1 MPFAFSGKSLAY
13 TRVDFTNPTGQL
25 VAYGS
30 GSHPVSSVASLTEI
44 WDQPIRSTLAGQLD
58 MRCAIFSS
66 LFPMHLLD
74 AAGLRRMSNSLKM
87 GRRSSM
93 EKTCIRFLSDTM
105 MLDIGA
111 KTKPCIQKRPCPSL
125 FIQFSFLESGHAHRP
140 TPAALCRHIEKG
152 KPC

>member
-44 WDQPIRSTLAGQLD
+44 WDQPIRSTLAGQSD
-58 MRCAIFSS
+58 MRCAIFRAFS
-66 LFPMHLLD
+66 LCISLMPLD
-74 AAGLRRMSNSLKM
+74 LGECQILSRWGGDHRWK
-87 GRRSSM
+87 GRAL
-93 EKTCIRFLSDTM
+93 IFSDTI

-111 KTKPCIQKRPCPSL
+111 TTKPCIQKRPYSSL
-125 FIQFSFLESGHAHRP
+125 FTQFSFLESDHSYRP
-140 TPAALCRHIEKG
+140 VPAALCRHF
-152 KPC
+152 